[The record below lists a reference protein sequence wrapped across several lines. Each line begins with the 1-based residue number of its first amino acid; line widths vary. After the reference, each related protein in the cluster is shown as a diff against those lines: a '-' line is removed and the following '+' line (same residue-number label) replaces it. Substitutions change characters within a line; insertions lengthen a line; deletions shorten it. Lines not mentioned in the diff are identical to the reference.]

1 MHLVRV
7 RARARVKAR
16 AKVRDRVRVRGQRET
31 SVPQQVVTNTARRA
45 PSPGRSGQG

>member
-16 AKVRDRVRVRGQRET
+16 VKVRDRVRVRGQRGT
-31 SVPQQVVTNTARRA
+31 SVPQQVVTSTECRA
-45 PSPGRSGQG
+45 PFLDRSG